1 MKEPAMKWQFYFTIG
16 CLILFSNKLRIAV
29 THKKNQ
35 IFKMFTIVNL
45 KNRFD
50 NLWGSV
56 AVSNSRSTLIEV
68 LFSLTCAIV
77 SDLSFCEGEG
87 LEKNIIIISLPFKK
101 HVVTSIESKAATTC
115 SQQTQHC

>member
-35 IFKMFTIVNL
+35 IFKMFTIVSTNL

-50 NLWGSV
+50 TRWGSV
-56 AVSNSRSTLIEV
+56 AVSNDHPIFIEV
-68 LFSLTCAIV
+68 LFSLTCV
-77 SDLSFCEGEG
+77 L
-87 LEKNIIIISLPFKK
+87 
-101 HVVTSIESKAATTC
+101 
-115 SQQTQHC
+115 